1 MDIVTASRLA
11 GQYCWVEQQL
21 FSLLGSW
28 MHRSNDPELVVALG
42 DRCTRHGEHAEAW
55 RGRIAA
61 IPVIDVERAVN
72 APDSPIASAIT
83 RLRQPGSADDVV
95 ALAAAYDS
103 EIRPAVLA
111 AYRTHRAT
119 IDPLLDGPTARL
131 LDAAIACSERPLLS

>member
-11 GQYCWVEQQL
+11 GQYCWVELQL
-21 FSLLGSW
+21 FELLGSW

-55 RGRIAA
+55 RGRIATVA
-61 IPVIDVERAVN
+61 AIDVERAVN
-72 APDSPIASAIT
+72 APDNPVASAIA
-83 RLRQPGSADDVV
+83 RLRQPESADDVV

-111 AYRTHRAT
+111 AYRTHRAA
-119 IDPLLDGPTARL
+119 IDPLLDGPTGRL
-131 LDAAIACSERPLLS
+131 LEVVIACSERPLRA

>member
-11 GQYCWVEQQL
+11 GQYCWVELQL
-21 FSLLGSW
+21 FELLGSW

-42 DRCTRHGEHAEAW
+42 DRGTRHGEHAGAW
-55 RGRIAA
+55 RGRMA
-61 IPVIDVERAVN
+61 PVAPVN

-111 AYRTHRAT
+111 AYRTHRAA

-131 LDAAIACSERPLLS
+131 LDAAIACSERPLRA